1 MMDKKWRK
9 GMIYPFKVL
18 YELGA
23 FAMIYFVIK
32 LFAESV
38 V

>member
-18 YELGA
+18 YELGVLA
-23 FAMIYFVIK
+23 AVYFVIR

>member
-1 MMDKKWRK
+1 MMAKKFRK
-9 GMIYPFKVL
+9 GMVCLFKVL

-32 LFAESV
+32 FFAESV
-38 V
+38 G